1 MSIRVRGSITV
12 QRKTSARGAFNVGDL
27 STEIGEFEVKDHL
40 IEEFEPGKYAGD
52 FIIKWIAPDS
62 FSWRGRVFVK
72 NRATLDAIFIDDAA
86 EGSPTPMSPPEPDP
100 LDETRAPTRPDPNGP
115 AHAQGQQPAP
125 QVQTQDDPDL
135 GLFGDELHALVIVG
149 DLVKLDPTVDRERFR
164 LQRDRL
170 KEIGYQFDARA
181 QSWRRTAQS

>member
-40 IEEFEPGKYAGD
+40 IEEFEPGKYAGE
-52 FIIKWIAPDS
+52 FIIKRDYDS

-86 EGSPTPMSPPEPDP
+86 EGSPTPMSPPSNPIP
-100 LDETRAPTRPDPNGP
+100 STRPVHLPGRTRQGLVRYRASSQRRRSRP
-115 AHAQGQQPAP
+115 RTIPTCALRRRAAHAGPRWRSRQ
-125 QVQTQDDPDL
+125 
-135 GLFGDELHALVIVG
+135 
-149 DLVKLDPTVDRERFR
+149 LDPTVDRERFR